1 MGEAVNATGANEQA
15 SVHWRDGWREHRPT
29 PSQRLHEVTMAAL
42 ARRPAEPEHSVTIS
56 RNAKGV
62 VQFEVT
68 VRGFDP
74 GDCLSEAERITD
86 HLTATYPYPSENGDG

>member
-1 MGEAVNATGANEQA
+1 MTEEDRAALQA
-15 SVHWRDGWREHRPT
+15 ALAEEFPPRRLTPT
-29 PSQRLHEVTMAAL
+29 ERLHEVTMAFAQR
-42 ARRPAEPEHSVTIS
+42 AASPPEHSVTIS

-74 GDCLSEAERITD
+74 GDALSEAERITD
-86 HLTATYPYPSENGDG
+86 HLSAAYPYSASGNGGES